1 MQNKLH
7 NLDAHIMDWL
17 KHLDDVIPNLIT
29 DMITD
34 TKINRFDLVTNVDKQ
49 LQNKFEAYL
58 VEHFPSHQLLGEEKD
73 NSMIRP
79 YEGHLWIMDPI
90 DGTNN
95 LVKQRRR
102 LLYYHRIFC

>member
-34 TKINRFDLVTNVDKQ
+34 TKIRFDLFTNVNKQ

-58 VEHFPSHQLLGEEKD
+58 VNTFQV
-73 NSMIRP
+73 
-79 YEGHLWIMDPI
+79 
-90 DGTNN
+90 TN
-95 LVKQRRR
+95 
-102 LLYYHRIFC
+102 Y